1 MEDNIPTPELEPQQT
16 RLRAILDGWMTRA
29 ELAKELDVCV
39 NTLSRRQTMRIGL
52 PCARTRRRMF
62 YRWEAVF
69 DWLKQKEIR
78 ENRITHK
85 RASHHLGP
93 RVFVPERWLT
103 FVRGHG

>member
-16 RLRAILDGWMTRA
+16 RLRAIFDGWMTRA

-39 NTLSRRQTMRIGL
+39 NTLSRRQTMRISL

-69 DWLKQKEIR
+69 D
-78 ENRITHK
+78 
-85 RASHHLGP
+85 
-93 RVFVPERWLT
+93 
-103 FVRGHG
+103 